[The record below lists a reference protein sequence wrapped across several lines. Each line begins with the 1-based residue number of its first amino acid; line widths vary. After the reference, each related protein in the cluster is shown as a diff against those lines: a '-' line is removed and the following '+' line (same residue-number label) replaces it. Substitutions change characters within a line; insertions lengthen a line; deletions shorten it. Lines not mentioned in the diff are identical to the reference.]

1 MSNKPRKKKPH
12 RPKVAEHNH
21 PVAPSVVSGPKATYI
36 RRAVTRDTPED
47 ALEQFV
53 YQSAENLLEKV
64 KIMDGFL
71 ELLPDS
77 AEAYEVHLNFC
88 VASLALMESL
98 NILNGDIPIRIQ
110 QKYGVHN
117 ASSEVHQSPDE
128 AGGSPGAAL

>member
-12 RPKVAEHNH
+12 RPKPVSERLHNH
-21 PVAPSVVSGPKATYI
+21 PVAPTAD
-36 RRAVTRDTPED
+36 RRTVTQETPDD
-47 ALEQFV
+47 ALDRFV
-53 YQSAENLLEKV
+53 YQCAENLLEKV

-117 ASSEVHQSPDE
+117 ASSEVHQSNDE
-128 AGGSPGAAL
+128 A